1 MRSRAC
7 TFCGE
12 REQRVTALV
21 AGPGRAVIC
30 DQCVDLAS
38 GLVKERLTPG
48 GDMVLGNIGR
58 LATNNPRFQGMLGI
72 ITDAALAV
80 RRGRV
85 AWAGPA
91 ERLPSGLE
99 SLPRIDCE
107 QRTVMPGL
115 IDAHTH
121 LLFGGERSREF
132 ALLAAGIPETKAIM
146 QGGGAAA
153 TARATQVMDVDA
165 FADLVS
171 ERLNRMLEFGTTTVE
186 ASAGFS
192 ANHQD
197 ELNLLRVA
205 DMIQKRQP
213 VDLIPTFNLSIFPS
227 LGSERERI
235 IAHLTSSALPG
246 AARKSY
252 GLRVSHGGRFPT
264 YEEGR
269 DLLEKG
275 AALGMPTKVHREG
288 DAMGQAH
295 ELALE
300 TNTPV
305 VDHCDAVDARSA
317 AAMGRTGI
325 AVVITPVT
333 ALARQ
338 EEVPAIQEL
347 IACGVPVA
355 IGTDCGPSPVM
366 NESLPLA
373 ISLAVLGMGL
383 TPDQAIWSATRGSAI
398 ALGLEDRG
406 WIGPGAIADLLILDA
421 PHPDHLTYR
430 PGADLTWKV
439 LKAGSVVVSR

>member
-1 MRSRAC
+1 MRSRTC
-7 TFCGE
+7 TFCGA

-21 AGPGRAVIC
+21 AGPGKAVIC
-30 DQCVDLAS
+30 DQCVELAS
-38 GLVKERLTPG
+38 GLVNERLTPT
-48 GDMVLGNIGR
+48 GDMVLDNIGR

-72 ITDAALAV
+72 VTEAVLAV

-99 SLPRIDCE
+99 GLPRIDCGG
-107 QRTVMPGL
+107 RTVMPGL

-132 ALLAAGIPETKAIM
+132 ALLAAGASEAKAAL
-146 QGGGAAA
+146 QGGGSAA
-153 TARATQVMDVDA
+153 TARATQSLDVNE
-165 FADLVS
+165 FADQVS
-171 ERLNRMLEFGTTTVE
+171 GRLHRMLESGTTAAE

-197 ELNLLRVA
+197 EMNLLQVA
-205 DMIQKRQP
+205 EMIQQRQP
-213 VDLIPTFNLSIFPS
+213 VDLLPTFNLSVFPS
-227 LGSERERI
+227 LSSERERT
-235 IAHLTSSALPG
+235 IARLTAAVLPA
-246 AARKSY
+246 AARKNYS
-252 GLRVSHGGRFPT
+252 LRVSYGGRFPT

-275 AALGMPTKVHREG
+275 AALGIKTRVHREG
-288 DAMGQAH
+288 QAMGQAH
-295 ELALE
+295 ELALDV
-300 TNTPV
+300 NALV
-305 VDHCDAVDARSA
+305 VDHCDAVDARTA
-317 AAMGRTGI
+317 AAMGRMGI

-333 ALARQ
+333 ALARR

-347 IACGVPVA
+347 IASGVPVA
-355 IGTDCGPSPVM
+355 IGTDCGPAPVM

-373 ISLAVLGMGL
+373 VSLAVLEMGL

-398 ALGLEDRG
+398 ALGLENQG
-406 WIGPGAIADLLILDA
+406 WIGPGAAADLLILDA
-421 PHPDHLTYR
+421 PHPDHLAYR
-430 PGADLTWKV
+430 PGSDLVWKV